1 MSDHNMPNAWL
12 SLGSNIDREQHIRA
26 AIRLL
31 GTQFGALV
39 ISPVYESRA
48 VGFEGEDFFNLVV
61 GIQTNMSISALISQL
76 HAIEVKQGRQRSST
90 KFAPRTLDIDLLT
103 YGTQVIKEGVKLPRE
118 EITRYA
124 FVLKPLADVAG
135 SEIHPPTQQSYQQ
148 LWNAFNANDQP
159 LWLATLQFDG
169 LQKK

>member
-1 MSDHNMPNAWL
+1 MPYVWL

-26 AIRLL
+26 AITLL
-31 GTQFGALV
+31 SAQFGTLV

-61 GIQTNMSISALISQL
+61 GIQTNMSISALASQL

-103 YGTQVIKEGVKLPRE
+103 YGGKTIEEGLIKLPRD

-148 LWNAFNANDQP
+148 LWDAFDANDQP
-159 LWLATLQFDG
+159 LWLATLQFDD
-169 LQKK
+169 LQNK

>member
-1 MSDHNMPNAWL
+1 MANVWL

-26 AIRLL
+26 AIELL
-31 GTQFGALV
+31 ASQFGALM

-61 GIQTNMSISALISQL
+61 GMQTNMSISVLASQL

-103 YGTQVIKEGVKLPRE
+103 YGDKITGEGAIKLPRD

-135 SEIHPPTQQSYQQ
+135 SEIHPATQQSYQQ
-148 LWNAFNANDQP
+148 LWDAFDADDQP
-159 LWLATLQFDG
+159 LWLATLQFDD
-169 LQKK
+169 L